1 MKESDMKPT
10 LRITLLVCLLGAQCI
25 QSVFAFDETAFRNAS
40 RQIQEASTQNNESAL
55 NSALDSLSK
64 LSGQEPANPLLR
76 AYLGSAETMQAKFT
90 LFPWKKMEHCE
101 NGLAKIDKA
110 LQQLD
115 ASHDKALVRGVPL
128 SLETRLIAANTFL
141 ALPDLFKR
149 SQAGHKQLQAVLS
162 SPLLINSPEGFRSSV
177 THLALKTA
185 KADKLPADKIELLQK
200 MNSAQASER
209 LEVQTKLKDIWK

>member
-1 MKESDMKPT
+1 MKSI
-10 LRITLLVCLLGAQCI
+10 LRITLLASLLGAYSLQP
-25 QSVFAFDETAFRNAS
+25 VFAFDESAFRNAS
-40 RQIQEASTQNNESAL
+40 RQIQEASTKNSESAL
-55 NSALDSLSK
+55 SSALETLSR
-64 LSGQEPANPLLR
+64 LAQQEPGNPLLQ

-115 ASHDKALVRGVPL
+115 AGHDKALVRGVPL

-149 SQAGHKQLQAVLS
+149 SQAGHKQLLALLS

-177 THLALKTA
+177 VHLALKTA
-185 KADKLPADKIELLQK
+185 KADKIPADKIEILQK
-200 MNSAQASER
+200 MNSAQANER
-209 LEVQTKLKDIWK
+209 LEVQTKLKEIWK